1 MSPVRKE
8 DRLPSKQGVRGQ
20 EDKEGKAFNEIGLL
34 YKRPEVIFHSEK
46 KERGSQRKQNETSL
60 SSLYILAF
68 GTSLKS

>member
-46 KERGSQRKQNETSL
+46 KESRMKPIYQACISWPLEPL
-60 SSLYILAF
+60 
-68 GTSLKS
+68 